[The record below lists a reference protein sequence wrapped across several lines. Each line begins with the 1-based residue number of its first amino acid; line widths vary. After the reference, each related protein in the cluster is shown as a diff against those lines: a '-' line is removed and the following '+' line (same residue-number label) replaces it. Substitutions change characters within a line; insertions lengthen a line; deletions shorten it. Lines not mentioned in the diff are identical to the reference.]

1 MFMSESFI
9 PASEFETASNA
20 VSNIL
25 GQPVEEIKIT
35 DILPPL
41 NDIADSN
48 KVFKGKLSVLFVD
61 MRKSTDLTDE
71 LKSKKMVK
79 VYRSFIRIVIQ
90 AIRYSGGYTRQF
102 AGDGIMG
109 IFQNSNVDDQ
119 NISSSCKAIKA
130 ARYIHTLIDF
140 CLNPALK
147 KSMDICIGCGVG
159 ICTGTIMI
167 TKVGMRG
174 KESNKT
180 AENETGIVWV
190 GSTTNYANRY
200 CSLAHP
206 CEIFIDENT
215 YSEIED
221 SEIWTKT
228 SRTKG
233 NKVFE
238 GYAVSE
244 HYLSLPEEITAE
256 AVKADT
262 ENDSEASFIQ
272 NIFAETQEK
281 ALLLVDEIS
290 KKSAELAIAL
300 EEAKKREG
308 QAIARDNESRKE
320 NIRLQQWQNKLN
332 SKQADVDRQEQ
343 KNKEQAYSIHK
354 SIFSE
359 TFCKSDLIK
368 EFGKDHWL
376 EFIGKM
382 YELGKEI
389 GKSQLEVKIDLD
401 CYLIGIYRCFGMYEE
416 AYEILCVQ
424 AEHSSW
430 LNQYILEDVV
440 KQSGHWFKLKGI
452 DNLMKNDVGY
462 EEYCRQENYV
472 SPLEEYFARICASV
486 LPHGEKTYQGI
497 QLIDEALAQKKKTP
511 AEYIAYDFD
520 FFTIY
525 NKNVKVQEKEMLL
538 DEIKELA
545 LDLYENLMIKI
556 RNIGN
561 RYEKE

>member
-1 MFMSESFI
+1 MSESFI

-20 VSNIL
+20 VKNIL
-25 GQPVEEIKIT
+25 GQPVEEIEIT

-41 NDIADSN
+41 NDITDSN

-79 VYRSFIRIVIQ
+79 VYRSFIRVVIQ

-109 IFQNSNVDDQ
+109 IFQDSNVDDQ
-119 NISSSCKAIKA
+119 TISSSCKAIKA

-174 KESNKT
+174 KESDET

-221 SEIWTKT
+221 SEVWTKT

-233 NKVFE
+233 NKIFE
-238 GYAVSE
+238 GYIVDE
-244 HYLSLPEEITAE
+244 YYLSLPEEIKIE
-256 AVKADT
+256 AVKADK
-262 ENDSEASFIQ
+262 ENDSETSFIQ
-272 NIFAETQEK
+272 EIFAETQEK

-290 KKSAELAIAL
+290 KKSAELAVAL
-300 EEAKKREG
+300 EEVKKRES
-308 QAIARDNESRKE
+308 QVIACDNDLRKE

-332 SKQADVDRQEQ
+332 SKQTDVDRQEQ
-343 KNKEQAYSIHK
+343 ENKEYAYSIHRGV
-354 SIFSE
+354 FSE
-359 TFCKSDLIK
+359 THCKSNLIK

-376 EFIGKM
+376 KLIDKM
-382 YELGKEI
+382 YKLGKEI
-389 GKSQLEVKIDLD
+389 GQSELQVQIDLD
-401 CYLIGIYRCFGMYEE
+401 CYLIGIYRCFDMYEE

-424 AEHSSW
+424 AEHSTW
-430 LNQYILEDVV
+430 LNQYVLEDVV
-440 KQSGHWFKLKGI
+440 KQSGHWAKLKGI
-452 DNLMKNDVGY
+452 
-462 EEYCRQENYV
+462 
-472 SPLEEYFARICASV
+472 LEKRV
-486 LPHGEKTYQGI
+486 
-497 QLIDEALAQKKKTP
+497 
-511 AEYIAYDFD
+511 
-520 FFTIY
+520 
-525 NKNVKVQEKEMLL
+525 
-538 DEIKELA
+538 
-545 LDLYENLMIKI
+545 
-556 RNIGN
+556 
-561 RYEKE
+561 YEKKDYRECLDKLKSMGY

>member
-1 MFMSESFI
+1 MEESFI
-9 PASEFETASNA
+9 PSSEFETANNA
-20 VSNIL
+20 VNNIL
-25 GQPVEEIKIT
+25 GQPVEEIEIT

-41 NDIADSN
+41 NDITDSN

-109 IFQNSNVDDQ
+109 IFQDSNVDDQ
-119 NISSSCKAIKA
+119 TISSSCKAIKA

-174 KESNKT
+174 KESDET

-221 SEIWTKT
+221 SEVWTKT

-238 GYAVSE
+238 GYIVDE
-244 HYLSLPEEITAE
+244 YYLSLPEEIKTE
-256 AVKADT
+256 AVKADK
-262 ENDSEASFIQ
+262 ENYSETSFIQ
-272 NIFAETQEK
+272 EIFAETQEK
-281 ALLLVDEIS
+281 ALLLVDKIS
-290 KKSAELAIAL
+290 KKSAELAVAL
-300 EEAKKREG
+300 EEVKKRES
-308 QAIARDNESRKE
+308 QVIARDNDLRKE
-320 NIRLQQWQNKLN
+320 NIRLEQWQNRLD
-332 SKQADVDRQEQ
+332 SKQADVNRKERQ
-343 KNKEQAYSIHK
+343 NKEQAYSLHM
-354 SIFSE
+354 SIFSK
-359 TFCKSDLIK
+359 TFCKESLIK
-368 EFGKDHWL
+368 LYGKDYWL
-376 EFIGKM
+376 ELIQKM
-382 YELGKEI
+382 YELGEEI
-389 GKSQLEVKIDLD
+389 GKSNLQVQIDLD
-401 CYLIGIYRCFGMYEE
+401 CYLVDIYMCFELYDE
-416 AYEILCVQ
+416 AYDMLCVQ
-424 AEHSSW
+424 AEYSNW
-430 LNQYILEDVV
+430 LNTGVV
-440 KQSGHWFKLKGI
+440 EKVVNKCHYFSRLKGI
-452 DNLMKNDVGY
+452 
-462 EEYCRQENYV
+462 
-472 SPLEEYFARICASV
+472 LEKRV
-486 LPHGEKTYQGI
+486 
-497 QLIDEALAQKKKTP
+497 
-511 AEYIAYDFD
+511 
-520 FFTIY
+520 
-525 NKNVKVQEKEMLL
+525 
-538 DEIKELA
+538 
-545 LDLYENLMIKI
+545 
-556 RNIGN
+556 
-561 RYEKE
+561 YEKKDYQECLDKLKSMGY